1 MKTVENTL
9 TAIESGRAA
18 ILQESEAVAKLAAR
32 IDKSFESAVQM
43 ILNCAGRVVFTG
55 IGKSGH
61 VARKLAS
68 TFTSTGAPAFFLHPA
83 EGAHGDLGAL
93 RDGDLVVA
101 ISNSGSTSE
110 LETIFPSIHRLGLP
124 SILLTGHL
132 ESPLAEQANIALDCS
147 VESEA
152 CPHNLAPTTSS
163 TCAMVMGHALAI
175 AALKAR
181 NFSSE
186 EFARLHPGG
195 SLGRRLL
202 MRVRDRMH
210 TGDAIPLVGPECKV
224 RDAIFEITGKRL
236 GCALVCDTE
245 RSLLGIFTDGD
256 LRRLTLKLE
265 NFLECETHEGMT
277 KAPKAIHPEALLDE
291 ALSVMEKSSITVLPV
306 VDSDRRI
313 CGILHLHDILSS
325 TTTSGLNNS

>member
-1 MKTVENTL
+1 MKESEAAKA
-9 TAIESGRAA
+9 AIEDGRDA
-18 ILQESEAVAKLAAR
+18 ILQESVAVAKLAER
-32 IDKSFESAVQM
+32 LDTSFATAVQM
-43 ILNCAGRVVFTG
+43 ILNCTGRVVCTG

-68 TFTSTGAPAFFLHPA
+68 TFTSTGASAFFLHSA

-93 RDGDLVVA
+93 RDGDLVIA
-101 ISNSGSTSE
+101 ISKSGATVE
-110 LETIFPSIHRLGLP
+110 LETIFPSIHRLGIP
-124 SILLTGHL
+124 SILLTGRL
-132 ESPLAEQANIALDCS
+132 ESTLGEQASIALDCS
-147 VESEA
+147 VEAEA

-202 MRVRDRMH
+202 MRVRDIMH
-210 TGDAIPLVGPECKV
+210 TGSAIPIVSPECKV
-224 RDAIFEITGKRL
+224 REAIFEITGKRL
-236 GCALVCDTE
+236 GCALVSDKDKI
-245 RSLLGIFTDGD
+245 LLGVFTDGD
-256 LRRLTLKLE
+256 LRRLTKHE
-265 NFLECETHEGMT
+265 NFLDRETQIGMT
-277 KAPKAIHPEALLDE
+277 KSPKTIHPEALLDE
-291 ALSVMEKSSITVLPV
+291 ALTVMEKSSITVLPV
-306 VDSDRRI
+306 VDSERRI

-325 TTTSGLNNS
+325 SGSSAPSN